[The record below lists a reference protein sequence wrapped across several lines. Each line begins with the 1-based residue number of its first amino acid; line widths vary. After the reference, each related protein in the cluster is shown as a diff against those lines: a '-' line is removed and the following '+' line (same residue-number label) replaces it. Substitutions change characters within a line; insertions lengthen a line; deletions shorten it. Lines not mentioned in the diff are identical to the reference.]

1 MGNNT
6 NLGLFFVISVAA
18 ALDFRALGRTF
29 PDAPNSEPL
38 VLLMMEGRSC
48 ADVATL
54 QRYCL
59 LTFTMVDPTSRR
71 WDITTWG
78 RRDVGTSRRSSTFM
92 HCFLLLQFA
101 SKVCSFHF
109 LFTCIHRNCHT
120 QVSGY
125 TMSVLG
131 THHTPKLNFLLVPK
145 QE

>member
-29 PDAPNSEPL
+29 PDTPNSEPL
-38 VLLMMEGRSC
+38 VLLMMEGRSR

-54 QRYCL
+54 RRHDVGTSRRYCL
-59 LTFTMVDPTSRR
+59 LTFTMVDPR
-71 WDITTWG
+71 G
-78 RRDVGTSRRSSTFM
+78 CRDVGTSRCSSTFM

-125 TMSVLG
+125 KNTY
-131 THHTPKLNFLLVPK
+131 LNEK
-145 QE
+145 

>member
-6 NLGLFFVISVAA
+6 NLRLFFVISVAA
-18 ALDFRALGRTF
+18 ALDFRALRRTF
-29 PDAPNSEPL
+29 PDASNSEPL
-38 VLLMMEGRSC
+38 VLLMMEGRSR

-54 QRYCL
+54 RRRDVETSRRYCL
-59 LTFTMVDPTSRR
+59 LTFTMVDPTLRR
-71 WDITTWG
+71 WDVTTWG

-109 LFTCIHRNCHT
+109 LFTCIHRNFHT

-125 TMSVLG
+125 KNTY
-131 THHTPKLNFLLVPK
+131 LNAK
-145 QE
+145 